1 MTVPDGDV
9 STTPTRVVLADDS
22 EDLRE
27 VLRRLLE
34 RDGRFEVVGEAG
46 SGDQVVPLV
55 EERDP
60 DVVILDLSM
69 PVLTGRDAIPLIRE
83 ASDAVRVVVM
93 SGAGSFDVIGPEEL
107 GADAYLEKGANIE
120 QILTTISEVVA
131 RDTDR

>member
-1 MTVPDGDV
+1 MTADDESPTG
-9 STTPTRVVLADDS
+9 PTRVVLADDS

-46 SGDQVVPLV
+46 SGDQVVPLI
-55 EERDP
+55 EEQDP

-69 PVLTGRDAIPLIRE
+69 PILTGRDAIPLIRA

-93 SGAGSFDVIGPEEL
+93 SGAGSFDVIGPDEL
-107 GADAYLEKGANIE
+107 GADAYLEKGATIE

-131 RDTDR
+131 PDTDR